1 MPVETE
7 WQIARLE
14 AHGRGGM
21 VAAKTPGAA
30 AAGVEILRRGGNA
43 VDAAVATAFT
53 AAVVEPWMNG
63 IGGGGF
69 MVVHVPDEEPAVVE
83 YPMVSPASARPE
95 MFPLSG
101 VAADDALFGWP
112 GVVDNANV
120 WGYRSVAVPGT
131 VAGLALALER
141 WGTISLAEALA
152 PAIRWAE
159 EGFPIF
165 WHTTLCIARDLGTL
179 RRFPATAA
187 TFLDADGT
195 PPVTQ
200 EQDNPRRLR
209 QEDLARTLRAIA
221 SDGPRV
227 MYEGRIGQAIADDL
241 VDHGAPFTRDDFAN
255 YQARVVPALSTT
267 YGGSDVHTIGGGT
280 GGTTLVE
287 SLNILAQIDLRE
299 LGYHTPISLHRMAQ
313 AFRIAFAD
321 RYAWLAD
328 ATQSDVPVATFSDPA
343 YACERARGLPD
354 DSLTPLPFASAE
366 RLGVLHGLST
376 SIPDYTTSA
385 ISPHHP
391 SPITH
396 HPGQM
401 ADGSTTHL
409 SVMDRDGMA
418 VSCTQTLLSLW
429 GSRVTTPGTGVLLNN
444 GMMWFDP
451 EPGRPNSV
459 GGGKTPLSNM
469 APLILSRNGRPWA
482 SLGASG
488 GRRIMNCNA
497 QLVINL
503 TDWRLAA
510 QPSISAPRVDCS
522 TAELLLSWRFPAAT
536 VKAMQKMGHRVGIRD
551 ERFLTGDFASPTAIR
566 LTLNGD
572 FDAGADPYYAPAT
585 AMAVHG
591 LLER

>member
-7 WQIARLE
+7 WQVTRLE

-30 AAGVEILRRGGNA
+30 AAGAEVLRRGGNA
-43 VDAAVATAFT
+43 VDAAVTTAFT

-63 IGGGGF
+63 IGGGGY
-69 MVVHVPDEEPAVVE
+69 MVVQAPDEAPAVVE
-83 YPMVSPASARPE
+83 YPMTAPAGARPE

-101 VAADDALFGWP
+101 GAIDEALFGWP
-112 GVVDNANV
+112 RVVDDANL

-152 PAIRWAE
+152 PAIRWAD
-159 EGFPIF
+159 EGFPVF
-165 WHTTLCIARDLGTL
+165 WHTTLTIARDIATL
-179 RRFPATAA
+179 RRFPVTAA
-187 TFLDADGT
+187 IFLDGDGN

-200 EQDNPRRLR
+200 EQHRPRLLR
-209 QEDLARTLRAIA
+209 QEDLAKTLRAIA

-227 MYEGRIGQAIADDL
+227 MYEGRIGQAIVDDL
-241 VDHGAPFTRDDFAN
+241 VANGAPFTRDDFAS
-255 YQARVVPALSTT
+255 YQARISPTLSTA
-267 YGGSDVHTIGGGT
+267 YGGSEVHTVGGGT

-287 SLNILAQIDLRE
+287 SLNMLAHLDLRE
-299 LGYHTPISLHRMAQ
+299 LGYHTPLALHRMAQ
-313 AFRIAFAD
+313 AFRVAFAD
-321 RYAWLAD
+321 RYAYLAD
-328 ATQSDVPVATFSDPA
+328 ARQIDIPVAVLSDPE
-343 YACERARGLPD
+343 YANERVRDFPLEALK
-354 DSLTPLPFASAE
+354 PLPAASAE
-366 RLGVLHGLST
+366 RVGVGHGLST
-376 SIPDYTTSA
+376 SIPDYVASA
-385 ISPHHP
+385 IA
-391 SPITH
+391 
-396 HPGQM
+396 PGQM

-409 SVMDRDGMA
+409 SVMDGDGMA

-429 GSRVTTPGTGVLLNN
+429 GSRVTAPGTGVLLNN

-469 APLILSRNGRPWA
+469 APLVLARDGRPWA

-510 QPSISAPRVDCS
+510 QPAISAPRIDCS
-522 TAELLLSWRFPAAT
+522 TAELLLSWRFPVET
-536 VKAMQKMGHRVGIRD
+536 VKALQKMGHRVGIRD
-551 ERFLTGDFASPTAIR
+551 ERLFTGDFASPTAVR
-566 LTLNGD
+566 RTLDGVYD
-572 FDAGADPYYAPAT
+572 GGADPFYFPAT
-585 AMAVHG
+585 AQAAYGM
-591 LLER
+591 LER